1 MIWWCNFGQFVRDNP
16 MSTRSSL
23 ACISLGI
30 RIEVTVTGGGMSVSI
45 GSPSGPSHSSRSRL
59 RATHSVTAQ
68 RGTYL
73 CALLSMFMSLGSVSN
88 TATIGMAQKP
98 PVRVRRGDWPRFTEE
113 NCERIVVIVWMLS
126 RQRRRD
132 LRTAVR
138 ASPISTWAH
147 RAASLPLSVSLA
159 RSTALTLSEQGLD
172 PKEVNSKDQVPK
184 RAKCHNSANAKASER
199 QGSGCGRTRDG
210 RYLPRPLALARLR
223 HSDLAVAKRRH
234 DCLLLLNARGELD
247 DAGVSRMARR
257 AQRAKA
263 TVVLGTILMKCRSC
277 APPAR
282 APAPPTDKDKGH
294 EISAAS
300 LRSRSQLDL
309 S

>member
-1 MIWWCNFGQFVRDNP
+1 MVTYPEALNNAFVYYAREVLPTIQMPNFHAEVVPSVDAGALAHSTLKICAKNDFHDQLGHVGQGVKDRHI
-16 MSTRSSL
+16 T
-23 ACISLGI
+23 
-30 RIEVTVTGGGMSVSI
+30 
-45 GSPSGPSHSSRSRL
+45 
-59 RATHSVTAQ
+59 RAT
-68 RGTYL
+68 
-73 CALLSMFMSLGSVSN
+73 
-88 TATIGMAQKP
+88 
-98 PVRVRRGDWPRFTEE
+98 
-113 NCERIVVIVWMLS
+113 
-126 RQRRRD
+126 
-132 LRTAVR
+132 
-138 ASPISTWAH
+138 
-147 RAASLPLSVSLA
+147 
-159 RSTALTLSEQGLD
+159 D
-172 PKEVNSKDQVPK
+172 PFYQ
-184 RAKCHNSANAKASER
+184 
-199 QGSGCGRTRDG
+199 
-210 RYLPRPLALARLR
+210 RPLALARLR

-263 TVVLGTILMKCRSC
+263 TVVLVTILMKCRSC